1 MEISTSLFHK
11 YELYFGLERYDV
23 SSLVVY
29 PPGKSMIE
37 RYTRPEMGKIW
48 EPKRR
53 FETWLAIEIAACEAW
68 ESLLKIS
75 KTDLEVIKLLENY
88 KFTDSDIKEISGIE
102 EVTKHDVI
110 SFVTF
115 MQKRIEAS
123 SARFIHMGLT
133 SSDVLDT
140 SLALLLVEASDLIIT
155 DIKKLLAVL
164 KRRAFEFKETI
175 MIGRTHGI
183 HAEPITF
190 GHKLAVWHEE
200 TKRNLTRMEEA
211 RKIIAVGKISG
222 AVGTFANLDPR
233 VEEIVMKKLGLVP
246 EPAATQIV
254 QRDRHAQFFTTLAVI
269 ASSVEKFALEIRHLQ
284 RTEVAEAQEYFSPGQ
299 KGSSSMPHKRN
310 PILSENIDGLAR
322 IVRANAVA
330 ALENVALWHERDI
343 SHSSVERVIV
353 PDSTILLDFI
363 LTRFTNFMD
372 KLVVYPDRMK
382 RNLELTG
389 GLIYSQRLM
398 TELINKTGMGITRD
412 DIYEHVQSIAKKA
425 LEGET
430 SFIQLVKEDKKISSF
445 LPPKRIEE
453 IFDPG
458 WYVRHTDY
466 IFKRVFS

>member
-1 MEISTSLFHK
+1 
-11 YELYFGLERYDV
+11 
-23 SSLVVY
+23 
-29 PPGKSMIE
+29 MIE
-37 RYTRPEMGKIW
+37 RYTRSEMGEIW

-68 ESLLKIS
+68 HELGKIPGEDVE
-75 KTDLEVIKLLENY
+75 T
-88 KFTDSDIKEISGIE
+88 IKEKARFDIPRIDEIE
-102 EVTKHDVI
+102 RTTKHDVLA
-110 SFVTF
+110 FLTNVA
-115 MQKRIEAS
+115 EYVGPS
-123 SARFIHMGLT
+123 SRFIHMGMT

-140 SLALLLVEASDLIIT
+140 SLALLLVQAADLIIA
-155 DIKKLLAVL
+155 DIDTLLDVL
-164 KRRAFEFKETI
+164 KRRAWEFKDTI

-190 GHKLAVWHEE
+190 GHKLAVWYGE
-200 TKRNLTRMEEA
+200 TARNRERMAQA
-211 RKIIAVGKISG
+211 RKVVAVGKLSG

-254 QRDRHAQFFTTLAVI
+254 QRDRHAQFFSTLAVV
-269 ASSVEKFALEIRHLQ
+269 ASSVERFALEIRHLQ

-299 KGSSSMPHKRN
+299 KGSSAMPHKRN
-310 PILSENIDGLAR
+310 PVLSENIDGLAR

-343 SHSSVERVIV
+343 SHSSVERVIA
-353 PDSTILLDFI
+353 PDSTILLDFM
-363 LTRFTNFMD
+363 LVRFTNLMD

-382 RNLELTG
+382 RNVELTG
-389 GLIYSQRLM
+389 GLIFSQRLM
-398 TELINKTGMGITRD
+398 LALVDVGMSREEAYALTQD
-412 DIYEHVQSIAKKA
+412 LAKKA
-425 LEGET
+425 WDGGGAFVDLAKTDDRIKAVLSGRQ
-430 SFIQLVKEDKKISSF
+430 IED
-445 LPPKRIEE
+445 